1 MGFNYSVGFLHE
13 INQSRTPLAYNIQE
27 LFRWIIDISV
37 IQLLEEKKIKK
48 FDFIITENYHTR
60 LGEDMENKLIEKIN
74 SNFNIKYNKKN
85 GKNYSYQ
92 VIFKIIYNSWP
103 ILFKRKRKNLI
114 STFQK

>member
-74 SNFNIKYNKKN
+74 EAGNTGALYGENYNRIPIPQSEIDKLN
-85 GKNYSYQ
+85 GVLVQNDGY
-92 VIFKIIYNSWP
+92 
-103 ILFKRKRKNLI
+103 
-114 STFQK
+114 